1 MKVLYIQYAYPLIV
15 EPMLLTNSI
24 LKLDYNP
31 ATDVLVTCMPDLRT
45 YALAEVSYCL
55 DLMVESIRTYDIKK
69 MLLDSSQTLIE
80 VEDASYKAVMAQFA
94 WALADTH
101 LKKIARVGTADIMRE
116 DKAAKLASEL
126 RAEVN
131 LPVEYKSFISQ
142 TEAMNWLLAG
152 EQA

>member
-1 MKVLYIQYAYPLIV
+1 MV
-15 EPMLLTNSI
+15 EPMLLHDSI
-24 LKLDYNP
+24 IKLDYNP
-31 ATDVLVTCMPDLRT
+31 ATDVLVTCMPDLRP
-45 YALAEVSYCL
+45 YALPEVSYCL
-55 DLMVESIRTYDIKK
+55 ELMVESIRNYNIKK
-69 MLLDSSQTLIE
+69 MLLDSSHTLIE

-101 LKKIARVGTADIMRE
+101 LKKIARVGTDDIKRE
-116 DKAAKLASEL
+116 DKAARLASEL

-131 LPVEYKSFISQ
+131 LPVEYKSFLSH